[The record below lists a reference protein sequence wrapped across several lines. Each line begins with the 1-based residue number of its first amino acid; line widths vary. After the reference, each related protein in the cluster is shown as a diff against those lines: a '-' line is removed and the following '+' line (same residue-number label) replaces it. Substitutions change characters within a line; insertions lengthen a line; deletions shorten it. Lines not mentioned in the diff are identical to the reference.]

1 MNRQSP
7 PIIFFLAV
15 LVSISACNRNSPSD
29 ELGRSLEKQALHPDF
44 QKADT
49 ILAQL
54 KGSQNRKKNVSLL
67 MTHAEIMM
75 DHREYLTAQHDL
87 KEVLKQARDAGFSE
101 FIPGILL
108 NTGKLEKELNHF
120 ASAESLFNQALS
132 GFREL
137 ADTAGIAAYYSQMGS
152 LEWKKDSL
160 PKAEEFFLKSVRY
173 YNSAGDSSEKI
184 HVLIN
189 LGFICREQNK
199 PEKAE
204 AYYLEALKLS
214 ESLKDI
220 ESTATCLHHLGGHYQ
235 KKKDFTTAIDFYTR
249 ALDLRKKNN
258 DYEGAGQSW
267 LNMAIVYRDLGAQEM
282 AMIAFDSSI
291 AQAEK
296 SANNIF
302 LSSVLSQAG
311 NLHLRAG
318 HFVMAH
324 DLFLRSL
331 DSCSGTGD
339 LLSISQAYSNL
350 GSLFKQI
357 QNPDMGL
364 EYYNKATRLLESSEK
379 KRKLPFYLNE
389 MGNIYFDKDAAD
401 SALNCYTLSLSEAEK
416 FHDYREIA
424 IANKNIGRSWAK
436 LGNNDKAMDYLL
448 KAESIYRSENDLPGL
463 LETLNE
469 KGNALQAAD
478 NYNEALAVFAEIIK
492 ITTAGGDKIR
502 LSQGL
507 RKTAEIRIKTGQ
519 TEGLDELLQQALT
532 LTQALNNPA
541 LVRNV
546 IYTQY
551 LYYKKLGNNASALK
565 CLEDYQLISDSLARI
580 NLDKEVLLKQTGY
593 EISLSE
599 SMRHSAEHKM
609 ALQQQLIDRQR
620 LTLVLFIIAF
630 LLFAGT
636 LLLLYNRY
644 LLKRK
649 TARLVSEKYEITERT
664 NQQLRESEESLKK
677 INHTKDKFFSIIAHD
692 IRSPLTGLI
701 AFTDLVNKQGKDLSH
716 AELIG
721 INRQLNEASR
731 NLFGLLDNLLHWAK
745 TQTGNVPF
753 YPEPVNIHDLVE
765 SCSSLNSAQAA
776 NKNIQVIQ
784 KVPEGLNCLADRN
797 MVMLILRNLLSNAIK
812 FTPEGGRIEITGS
825 AGNSSC
831 QLIIADTGVGMNED
845 TLSRLFRLDAHMST
859 RGTANEAGSGLGLI
873 LCKEFAEKNGG
884 TIYAESTPG
893 TGSRFIFTLPAIIEN
908 K

>member
-1 MNRQSP
+1 MNL
-7 PIIFFLAV
+7 IIPRTFIFLAA
-15 LVSISACNRNSPSD
+15 LVSISACNKNNPSG
-29 ELGRSLEKQALHPDF
+29 EISVPEERQSLHPDF
-44 QKADT
+44 LRADS

-54 KGSQNRKKNVSLL
+54 KGSQNRKKNVGFL
-67 MTHAEIMM
+67 MAHAEIMM
-75 DHREYLTAQHDL
+75 NHREYQTAQHDL
-87 KEVLKQARDAGFSE
+87 KEALKLARDAGFTE
-101 FIPGILL
+101 FIPSILL
-108 NTGKLEKELNHF
+108 STGKLEKELNHF
-120 ASAESLFNQALS
+120 ASAESCFNQALK
-132 GFREL
+132 GFLEM

-160 PKAEEFFLKSVRY
+160 PKAEEFFLKSVSF
-173 YNSAGDSSEKI
+173 YNATIDSSEKI

-199 PEKAE
+199 QEKAE
-204 AYYLEALKLS
+204 TYYLEALKLS
-214 ESLKDI
+214 ERMNDK

-235 KKKDFTTAIDFYTR
+235 RKKDYTRALDYYTR
-249 ALDLRKKNN
+249 ALDLRSKLK
-258 DYEGAGQSW
+258 DYAGTGQSW
-267 LNMAIVYRDLGAQEM
+267 LNMAIVYRDLGEQSNAET
-282 AMIAFDSSI
+282 AFDSAI

-296 SANNIF
+296 SADNIF

-311 NLHLRAG
+311 NLQLRAG
-318 HFVMAH
+318 HFVRAH

-331 DSCSGTGD
+331 DSCSGTED
-339 LLSISQAYSNL
+339 VLSIAQAYSNL

-357 QNPDMGL
+357 QNPELGL
-364 EYYNKATRLLESSEK
+364 EYYNKATRLLENSEK

-389 MGNIYFDKDAAD
+389 MGNISFDKDDAD
-401 SALNCYTLSLSEAEK
+401 SALIFYTSSLREAEK

-436 LGNNDKAMDYLL
+436 SGNTGKAMEYLL
-448 KAESIYRSENDLPGL
+448 KAETIYRGENDLPGL

-469 KGNALQAAD
+469 KGNALQAAGK
-478 NYNEALAVFAEIIK
+478 YTEALDVFSEITE
-492 ITTAGGDKIR
+492 ITSTSGDKTR
-502 LSQGL
+502 LSQSL

-519 TEGLDELLQQALT
+519 TEGLEELLQQALS
-532 LTQALNNPA
+532 LTRSLNNPS

-546 IYTQY
+546 LYTRY
-551 LYYKKLGNNASALK
+551 LYCKKLGNNSSALSF
-565 CLEDYQLISDSLARI
+565 LEEYQLISDSLSQI

-609 ALQQQLIDRQR
+609 VLQQQLIERQR
-620 LTLVLFIIAF
+620 LTLILFIIAF
-630 LLFAGT
+630 LLFAGM

-649 TARLVSEKYEITERT
+649 TAGLVLEKYEITERT

-716 AELIG
+716 KELID
-721 INRQLNEASR
+721 INSQLNEASR
-731 NLFGLLDNLLHWAK
+731 NLFGLLDNLLHWARS
-745 TQTGNVPF
+745 QTGNVPF
-753 YPEPVNIHDLVE
+753 SPEPVNLHDLVKI
-765 SCSSLNSAQAA
+765 CAGLISAQAA
-776 NKNIQVIQ
+776 NKGIQVIQ
-784 KVPEGLNCLADRN
+784 EVPGGLTCLADRN
-797 MVMLILRNLLSNAIK
+797 MVMLILRNLLSNALK
-812 FTPEGGRIEITGS
+812 FTPGGGRIEITGS
-825 AGNSSC
+825 ASSSSC
-831 QLIIADTGVGMNED
+831 QLIVADTGVGMNED

-859 RGTANEAGSGLGLI
+859 RGTANEPGSGLGLI

-893 TGSRFIFTLPAIIEN
+893 TGSRFIFTLPAN
-908 K
+908 N